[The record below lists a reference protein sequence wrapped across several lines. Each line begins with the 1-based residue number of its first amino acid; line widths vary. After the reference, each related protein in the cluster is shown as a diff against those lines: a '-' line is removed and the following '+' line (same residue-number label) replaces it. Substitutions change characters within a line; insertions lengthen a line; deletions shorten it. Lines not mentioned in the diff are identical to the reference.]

1 MVELDPPAQTPVSEP
16 IVPVKMPLGSRA
28 DLDSAVL
35 MLLGAA
41 RRTLRCASADLSIFG
56 LESPAAVDLMRAL
69 LLADR
74 ASTVRL
80 LVDDPAWIEAHAAR
94 VKLLQRDFAH
104 ALQIR
109 VADRDDPVGADRV
122 LLGDDCHALRL
133 HDAPIVHG
141 ELWLNHVAY
150 AQPLL
155 AAFDRRWDRAA
166 HNLAVAPLGL

>member
-1 MVELDPPAQTPVSEP
+1 MLELEPPAETPIPEST
-16 IVPVKMPLGSRA
+16 VPVKMPLGSRA
-28 DLDSAVL
+28 ELDSAVL
-35 MLLGAA
+35 MVLGAA

-56 LESPAAVDLMRAL
+56 LASRAAVELMRAL
-69 LLADR
+69 LLANR
-74 ASTVRL
+74 ANTVRL
-80 LVDDPAWIEAHAAR
+80 LVDDPAWIEEHAAR
-94 VKLLQRDFAH
+94 IKLLQRDFAH

-109 VADRDDPVGADRV
+109 VADREDSVGADRV
-122 LLGDDCHALRL
+122 ILGDDCHALQLR
-133 HDAPIVHG
+133 DAPIVHG